1 VPTVSERTAALSTG
15 HRRSARTELVWRLLR
30 EALDERVA
38 AVGRSEL
45 EVVDAGGGTGNFAVP
60 IAELGHR
67 VTVVDASPDSLAALE
82 RRAAEARVSD
92 RIRAVQ
98 GDAASL
104 PDLVGAE
111 SADLG
116 LCHSVLEFVDSP
128 AAVLTAAASVL
139 RPGAALSVLAA
150 NRHAVVLAKAVSG
163 HVTEAQAALVD
174 PAGRWGAAD
183 PVPRRFTLDELR
195 ELLAAASFG
204 TVATHGIR
212 VFSDLV
218 PGTLAD
224 DPAGFDALLEL
235 EVTAAEHPAFR
246 ALAGQL
252 HLLGRRG

>member
-1 VPTVSERTAALSTG
+1 MPERTAARSTG

-30 EALDERVA
+30 EALDERATA
-38 AVGRSEL
+38 AGRSSL

-92 RIRAVQ
+92 RIRALQ

-104 PDLVGAE
+104 PDLVGLE
-111 SADLG
+111 SADLV
-116 LCHSVLEFVDSP
+116 LCHSVLEFVDEP
-128 AAVLTAAASVL
+128 AAVLTAVAAIL

-163 HVTEAQAALVD
+163 HVAEAQAALVD

-195 ELLAAASFG
+195 DLLAAAGFR
-204 TVATHGIR
+204 TAAAHGIR
-212 VFSDLV
+212 VFADLV
-218 PGTLAD
+218 PGALTD

-235 EVTAAEHPAFR
+235 ETTAAEHPAFR

-252 HLLGRRG
+252 HLLAQNG